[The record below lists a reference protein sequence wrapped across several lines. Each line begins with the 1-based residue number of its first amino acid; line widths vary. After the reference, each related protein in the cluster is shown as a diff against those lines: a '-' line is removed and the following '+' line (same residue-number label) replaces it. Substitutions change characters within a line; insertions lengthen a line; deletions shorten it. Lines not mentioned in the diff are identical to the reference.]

1 MMILD
6 TQIVAATVYL
16 KGARITR
23 KGTISL
29 KRGKH
34 QLEIEGLS
42 LQMHRDSARAS
53 AKATVPSRLLG
64 MQIQRRFYVENPIDK
79 VNDLEKRLESLQDEA
94 NELQAQIDL
103 INKERSQVEAISGH
117 SELYATGL
125 ISGEADFKTLVEI
138 FKQLREQSEHL
149 YTNGHKLQVK
159 KRDVDQQI
167 YQTQNQLEQLRNS
180 RSKER
185 YSAYVDVEMLDDG
198 DLTVEFNY
206 LEMSASWKPLYDYRL
221 KDNQGQYKLEISYLA
236 QVSQKADEDWVDVM
250 LNLST
255 ARPTLAFIKPEL
267 DPWYI
272 SPRQELWDMAP
283 APMHAGFDVAAES
296 SVDDLELDKK
306 TMKRRT
312 SAMIKSEEV
321 GVQVDSSGLSVSY
334 KLPGKVNIPADGSPH
349 KVNITSIDL
358 SPSMKYVTAPRIVEA
373 VYRQVSVKN
382 DSVYTFLPG
391 QVNLFFGEEYLGST
405 EIELIAPKGELNMF
419 FGVEDRIKIER
430 ELIRQEVDK
439 RIIGGKR
446 RHQIG
451 YEIRLENLLNTEVNI
466 NLQDQ
471 IPVSEH
477 EDIKIRLVNIDP
489 KLKNQSELNV
499 IDWELYLQKQAKITI
514 RYDYEVE
521 YPQKMVL
528 SGPVY

>member
-1 MMILD
+1 MIILD

-23 KGTISL
+23 EGTVSL

-42 LQMHRDSARAS
+42 LQMQRDSARAS

-64 MQIQRRFYVENPIDK
+64 MQIQSRFYVDNPIEK
-79 VNDLEKRLESLQDEA
+79 VQDLERRLESLQDEA
-94 NELQAQIDL
+94 NGLQAQIDL

-125 ISGEADFKTLVEI
+125 ISGEADFNSLMDV

-149 YTNGHKLQVK
+149 YSDGLKLQVK
-159 KRDVDQQI
+159 KREVDQRI
-167 YQTQNQLEQLRNS
+167 HQTQNQLELLRNS

-185 YSAYVDVEMLDDG
+185 YSAYIDVEMLGDG
-198 DLTVEFNY
+198 DLTIEFNY
-206 LEMSASWKPLYDYRL
+206 LEMSASWKPLYDFRL
-221 KDNQGQYKLEISYLA
+221 KDNENQFTLEISYLA
-236 QVSQKADEDWVDVM
+236 QVSQNSDEDWVDVM
-250 LNLST
+250 LKLST
-255 ARPTLAFIKPEL
+255 ARPALAFIKPEL

-283 APMHAGFDVAAES
+283 APMSARFTVAAES
-296 SVDDLELDKK
+296 AEDDLELDKK

-321 GVQVDSSGLSVSY
+321 GVQVDSSGPSVSY
-334 KLPGKVNIPADGSPH
+334 QLPGKINIPADGSPH
-349 KVNITSIDL
+349 KVNITPIDL
-358 SPSMKYVTAPRIVEA
+358 TPSLKYVTAPRIVEA
-373 VYRQVSVKN
+373 VYRQINVKN

-391 QVNLFFGEEYLGST
+391 QVNLFFGEEYIGST
-405 EIELIAPKGELNMF
+405 EIELIVPKGELDMF
-419 FGVEDRIKIER
+419 FGVEDRIKVER

-451 YEIRLENLLNTEVNI
+451 YEIHLENLLNSEVNI
-466 NLQDQ
+466 ILQDQ

-477 EDIKIRLVNIDP
+477 EDIKIRLVHIDP
-489 KLKNQSELNV
+489 KPKNQSELNL
-499 IDWELYLQKQAKITI
+499 IDWELNLQKQAKITI
-514 RYDYEVE
+514 RYAYEVE